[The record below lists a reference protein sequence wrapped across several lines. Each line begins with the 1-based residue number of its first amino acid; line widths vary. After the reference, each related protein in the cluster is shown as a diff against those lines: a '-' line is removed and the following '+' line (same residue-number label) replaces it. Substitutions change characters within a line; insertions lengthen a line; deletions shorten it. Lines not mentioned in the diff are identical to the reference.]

1 MRKYVDFL
9 SRLRILNGS
18 TKTIKIKTT
27 EDKIMRLILN
37 ILWLLFGGLFS
48 ALGWVLTGCLW
59 CITVVGIPVGLQCF
73 KLASISLDPFGK
85 EIVYDDENAVSF
97 LLNILWIIFG
107 GIEMAIGNAL
117 IGIILCITIIGIP
130 WGKQYF
136 KIAKLSLMP
145 FGARVEREHIL

>member
-1 MRKYVDFL
+1 M
-9 SRLRILNGS
+9 
-18 TKTIKIKTT
+18 
-27 EDKIMRLILN
+27 
-37 ILWLLFGGLFS
+37 
-48 ALGWVLTGCLW
+48 
-59 CITVVGIPVGLQCF
+59 
-73 KLASISLDPFGK
+73 ISLPEK
-85 EIVYDDENAVSF
+85 HNLDEDCMTIIG
-97 LLNILWIIFG
+97 NILWIIFG

>member
-1 MRKYVDFL
+1 
-9 SRLRILNGS
+9 
-18 TKTIKIKTT
+18 
-27 EDKIMRLILN
+27 MRLLLN

-59 CITVVGIPVGLQCF
+59 CITVIGIPVGLQCF

-107 GIEMAIGNAL
+107 AAIFAAIWMMRGHQWGRGL
-117 IGIILCITIIGIP
+117 IVFLEIIILG
-130 WGKQYF
+130 
-136 KIAKLSLMP
+136 LSWFMFSAGVWWAGLLTAASALAALV
-145 FGARVEREHIL
+145 FLFHRRSLEWAEATHGF

>member
-1 MRKYVDFL
+1 MTKDDTKKIAFNWRW
-9 SRLRILNGS
+9 LRIL
-18 TKTIKIKTT
+18 
-27 EDKIMRLILN
+27 L
-37 ILWLLFGGLFS
+37 
-48 ALGWVLTGCLW
+48 
-59 CITVVGIPVGLQCF
+59 P
-73 KLASISLDPFGK
+73 
-85 EIVYDDENAVSF
+85 
-97 LLNILWIIFG
+97 LWIIFG